1 LWRDGDRL
9 QWLASES
16 LITTYLEKYPGDPK
30 SSLLKLHLA
39 WIRLEQKRFVEV
51 KALVEAERPQAT
63 LLVEDWVTV
72 IDGALLRAQGQ
83 PKAALSQL
91 LQLNG
96 KIVDVTL
103 RELWSIETIK
113 AALDASMFDTAVDVM
128 VDYRAH
134 GREERILA
142 TQSQI
147 ETWVLRLPVLALR
160 SALSK
165 LAVLVNRSVVDDGQK
180 QARAFMFETIRERL
194 AGVALERKDN
204 QLANLVLDSA
214 PQRFKR
220 SELGESLRR
229 LADTA
234 APPVKTLQAVVGIL
248 LEMQDD
254 FASRRSAEVITGA
267 LRALDDES
275 SAFPVRLASREI
287 RDLSEQNV
295 ELGLNSLVQ
304 DGAAIVISGVTSTTA
319 TIAAKF
325 AKFEQVSVVTLTDK
339 QQENVSTPYL
349 FRVAEAS
356 DVFEKMFES
365 VERGGPFRVTM
376 AHPACS
382 SNSTDVPWTEALLS
396 RNEWLISTD
405 ENCAK
410 KIADQLVNVKS
421 PPRVWLG
428 PEAVS
433 IAERFPLVSV
443 VTSPN
448 LFDATLPLVQKWQ
461 ERFRRKP
468 FWYEALGFDIVR
480 LCRMAIG
487 ASAAESVTEARLIA
501 EKRAKIATSLGQVRS
516 TLLTSSASGFDAHR
530 RLNPSLS
537 RFDLSTSKTTGSEP

>member
-1 LWRDGDRL
+1 LWRDGDRQ
-9 QWLASES
+9 QWLSSES
-16 LITTYLEKYPGDPK
+16 LITKFLEKYPTDPK
-30 SSLLKLHLA
+30 SSLLRLHLA
-39 WIRLEQKRFVEV
+39 WIRLEQKRYIEV
-51 KALVEAERPQAT
+51 KALVDAERPHAT

-72 IDGALLRAQGQ
+72 IDGARIRAQGQ
-83 PKAALSQL
+83 PKAALNQL

-113 AALDASMFDTAVDVM
+113 AALESSMFETAVDIM

-134 GREERILA
+134 GREERIVT

-160 SALSK
+160 SALNK
-165 LAVLVNRSVVDDGQK
+165 LAILVNLPVVDEGQK

-194 AGVALERKDN
+194 ASVALERKDSK
-204 QLANLVLDSA
+204 LANLVLESA
-214 PQRFKR
+214 PPRFKR

-229 LADTA
+229 LTDAA

-254 FASRRSAEVITGA
+254 FSSRRSAEVITGA

-275 SAFPVRLASREI
+275 SAFPIRLASREI
-287 RDLSEQNV
+287 RDTSPRNI
-295 ELGLNSLVQ
+295 ELGLNSLVS
-304 DGAAIVISGVTSTTA
+304 DGAAIVIAGVTQATA

-325 AKFEQVSVVTLTDK
+325 AKIEQVTVVTLTDM
-339 QQENVSTPYL
+339 QQENENTPYL

-356 DVFEKMFES
+356 DIFENMFES
-365 VERGGPFRVTM
+365 VDRSGPHRITM
-376 AHPACS
+376 AHAACS
-382 SNSTDVPWTEALLS
+382 SNSPDAPWMPALLT

-410 KIADQLVNVKS
+410 KIADQLLSVKS

-433 IAERFPLVSV
+433 VAERFPFVSV

-448 LFDATLPLVQKWQ
+448 LFESTLPLVQKWQ
-461 ERFRRKP
+461 ERFRRQP
-468 FWYEALGFDIVR
+468 FFYEALGFDIVR

-487 ASAAESVTEARLIA
+487 ASAIESVTEARLIA
-501 EKRAKIATSLGQVRS
+501 EKRAKIRDLLGQAHS
-516 TLLTSSASGFDAHR
+516 TLLTSNASGFDASRH
-530 RLNPSLS
+530 LNPSLS
-537 RFDLSTSKTTGSEP
+537 RFDLSSSKTTGSVP